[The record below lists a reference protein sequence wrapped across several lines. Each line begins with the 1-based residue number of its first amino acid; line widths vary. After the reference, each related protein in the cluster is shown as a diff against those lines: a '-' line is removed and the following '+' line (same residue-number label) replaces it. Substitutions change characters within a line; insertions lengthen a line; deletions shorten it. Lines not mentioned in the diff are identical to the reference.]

1 MMGALV
7 SFQQVK
13 KYFPVK
19 RSFVEGLVGG
29 RQRYVKA
36 VDGVTLDIEEG
47 EVYVLVGESGSGKTT
62 LGKLGL
68 RVYPTTSG
76 QIFYEGRAIAGLK
89 GEDLMNFKRS
99 SQMVYQDP
107 VAALNPRVRTGDAI
121 AEPLKF
127 HMMGTEA
134 KRREEALKMMRR
146 VGFDPPEEFWS
157 RYPHELS
164 GGQRQRVVI
173 ARSLVLGP
181 KFVVAD
187 EPVAMLDVSIRA
199 QILKLLLDL
208 KKDMNLTLLIITHD
222 LAIARYFADHVGIMY
237 LGKIVESAER
247 VRIFR
252 NPMHPYTKAL
262 FSSVP
267 IPDPEASRDR
277 MIIKGEIPSAINPPA
292 GCRFHPRCPFVF
304 ERCRGEEPLLVPR
317 EETHLVACHL
327 YDEAKGEG
335 KPAAPAQRP
344 LS

>member
-1 MMGALV
+1 MGTLV
-7 SFQQVK
+7 SFQEVR

-19 RSFVEGLVGG
+19 RSFVEGLMGAEL
-29 RQRYVKA
+29 RYVKA
-36 VDGVTLDIEEG
+36 VDGVTLDIQEG

-68 RVYPTTSG
+68 RVYVPTSG
-76 QIFYEGRAIAGLK
+76 RIFYEGRAVAGLR
-89 GEDLMNFKRS
+89 GEELMKFRRS

-107 VAALNPRVRTGDAI
+107 VAALNPRVRVGDAI

-127 HMMGTEA
+127 HGIGTEA
-134 KRREEALKMMRR
+134 KRKEEATAMMRR
-146 VGFDPPEEFWS
+146 VGFDPPEEFYA
-157 RYPHELS
+157 RFPHELS

-247 VRIFR
+247 KRIFG

-267 IPDPEASRDR
+267 IPDPEANRER
-277 MIIKGEIPSAINPPA
+277 MIIKGEIPSAINPPG

-304 ERCRGEEPLLVPR
+304 ERCRAEEPLLMPR
-317 EETHLVACHL
+317 EEAHLVACHL
-327 YDEAKGEG
+327 YDVTGEEKVQTVPGKGPE
-335 KPAAPAQRP
+335 
-344 LS
+344 S